1 MKISA
6 QEEYGLRIL
15 VQLAKTE
22 KSLSISEIAK
32 LEDISI
38 ANTAKFCRILRL
50 SGYLKSTKG
59 KDGGY
64 AINMNPSDIRLDKLM
79 TTLDPPLYGDH
90 FCDRFCDDKNICVH
104 VTDCKVKSV
113 WIKMQSAV
121 QSTLGSITLADL
133 LK

>member
-15 VQLAKTE
+15 IQLAKADNG
-22 KSLSISEIAK
+22 LSISEIAK
-32 LEDISI
+32 LEDLTI

-50 SGYLKSTKG
+50 AGYLKSTKG

-64 AINMNPSDIRLDKLM
+64 KINIPPSDIRLDKLM
-79 TTLDPPLYGDH
+79 ATLDPPLYGEH

-104 VTDCKVKSV
+104 ITDCQVKTV
-113 WIKMQSAV
+113 WIKMQAAV
-121 QSTLGSITLADL
+121 QSTLGSITLASL